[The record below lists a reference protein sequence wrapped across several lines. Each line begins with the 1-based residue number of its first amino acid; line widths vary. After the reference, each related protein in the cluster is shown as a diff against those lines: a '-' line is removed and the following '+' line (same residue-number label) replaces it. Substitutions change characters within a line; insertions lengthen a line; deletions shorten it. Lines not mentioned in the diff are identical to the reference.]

1 MKKFLFIIA
10 LTISGAGAFAQATWK
25 SDKNHSQLKFDI
37 THLGITTVTGAFTDF
52 EATVTSGKADFS
64 DAVFQL
70 TAKAESINTGIEPRN
85 NHLKSAD
92 FFDVT
97 NNPELT
103 FKSNSVKKKGK
114 GKYLLKGN
122 LTMHGITKPVTMELL
137 YRGTV
142 INPMSKKEVTGFRA
156 TGNIK
161 RSDFGIGPKFPAAVL
176 SEVVTITADGEF
188 GKQ

>member
-1 MKKFLFIIA
+1 MKKII
-10 LTISGAGAFAQATWK
+10 LIFAAVVFTTTVFSQNVWK

-37 THLGITTVTGAFTDF
+37 THLGVSTVSGAFTDF
-52 EATVTSGKADFS
+52 EASVTATKADFS

-97 NNPELT
+97 TYPSLS
-103 FKSNSVKKKGK
+103 FKSTGIKPAEK
-114 GKYLLKGN
+114 GKYILTGD

-142 INPMSKKEVTGFRA
+142 TNPMSKKEVTGFRA
-156 TGNIK
+156 TGKIN
-161 RSDFGIGPKFPAAVL
+161 RADFGIGPKFPAASV
-176 SEVVTITADGEF
+176 SEEVTITADGEF